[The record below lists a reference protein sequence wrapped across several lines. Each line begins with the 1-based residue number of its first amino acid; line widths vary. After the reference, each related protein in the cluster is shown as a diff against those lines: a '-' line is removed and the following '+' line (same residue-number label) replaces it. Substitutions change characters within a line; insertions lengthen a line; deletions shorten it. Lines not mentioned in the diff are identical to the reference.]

1 MNDYFKLAE
10 FVGKYIKKP
19 SKNNIL
25 FEISDGKIKPS
36 KNLSDSLAK
45 ILEGNKEFELID
57 DQRIVY
63 SNLYKNIIANLSSP
77 YKHVYI
83 VKVEWELEKH

>member
-57 DQRIVY
+57 D
-63 SNLYKNIIANLSSP
+63 
-77 YKHVYI
+77 
-83 VKVEWELEKH
+83 